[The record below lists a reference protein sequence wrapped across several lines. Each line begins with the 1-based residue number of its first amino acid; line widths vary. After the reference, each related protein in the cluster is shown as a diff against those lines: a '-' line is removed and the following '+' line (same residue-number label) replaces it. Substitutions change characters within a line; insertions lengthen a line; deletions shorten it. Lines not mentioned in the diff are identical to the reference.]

1 MRSYFM
7 YSPTLESMRPHIVP
21 RLRVG
26 AMALALLLV
35 CALAQAQAPVLPAMS
50 ARSWLLMDVTANHLI
65 AGFSQEERV
74 EPASLTKLMTAYVV
88 FQAMR
93 EKRVENDQNVSV
105 SEKAWKTGG
114 SKMFIEPNKKV
125 SVSELL
131 HGMIVQSGNDAAVA
145 LAELVGGSED
155 AFVRRM
161 NEAAKRLALTNTS
174 FANASGLPDPKNYS
188 TAYDVAL
195 LTSALIRDFPEQYE
209 LYRVKEYR
217 YNNITQPNRNRLLWL
232 DANVDGVKT
241 GHTEKAGYCLVASAK
256 RGERRLL
263 SVVMGTASD
272 SARIQESQT
281 LLNFGFQFYD
291 TVRVHERN
299 AVIAKL
305 RLWKGTENE
314 VGVGIDSPVFV
325 AIPKGTNDKIKAD
338 LVSQQPLVAPITKG
352 QRVGVMKISYD
363 GRQMSEYPVI
373 ALGDVVQASFFGRT
387 WDTVRLWFK

>member
-1 MRSYFM
+1 MHV
-7 YSPTLESMRPHIVP
+7 ESFELRTTDLARPGP
-21 RLRVG
+21 LR
-26 AMALALLLV
+26 AWLLGLLFVCGLV
-35 CALAQAQAPVLPAMS
+35 QAQAPVLPAMS

-65 AGFSQEERV
+65 AAFGQDERV
-74 EPASLTKLMTAYVV
+74 EPASHTKLMTAYVV
-88 FQAMR
+88 FQALR
-93 EKRVENDQNVSV
+93 EKRIEREQSAAV

-125 SVSELL
+125 TVDELL

-161 NEAAKRLALTNTS
+161 NEVAKRLGLKNTNFT
-174 FANASGLPDPKNYS
+174 NASGLPDPKHYS
-188 TAYDVAL
+188 SAYDVAL
-195 LTSALIRDFPEQYE
+195 LSGALIRDFPELYA
-209 LYRVKEYR
+209 LYRLKEYR
-217 YNNITQPNRNRLLWL
+217 YNNITQANRNRLLWL
-232 DANVDGVKT
+232 DVNVDGLKT

-256 RGERRLL
+256 RGDRRLL

-291 TVRVHERN
+291 TVRVHDKD
-299 AVIAKL
+299 AVISKV

-314 VGVGIDSPVFV
+314 VGVGVDTPVFV

-373 ALGDVVQASFFGRT
+373 ALGEVTQANMLGRA

>member
-1 MRSYFM
+1 MRLPFFV
-7 YSPTLESMRPHIVP
+7 LP
-21 RLRVG
+21 RLRNSVQRPIQ
-26 AMALALLLV
+26 AVLLSALLICSAV
-35 CALAQAQAPVLPAMS
+35 HAQSPVLPAMS

-65 AGFSQEERV
+65 AGFSQDERV

-88 FQAMR
+88 FQALR
-93 EKRVENDQNVSV
+93 EKRIARDQAVTV

-125 SVSELL
+125 TVEELL
-131 HGMIVQSGNDAAVA
+131 NGMIVQSGNDAAVA
-145 LAELVGGSED
+145 LAEVVGGSED

-161 NEAAKRLALTNTS
+161 NEVVKRLNLKNTS

-188 TAYDVAL
+188 SAYDIAL
-195 LTSALIRDFPEQYE
+195 LAGALIRDFPELYE

-217 YNNITQPNRNRLLWL
+217 YNNITQANRNRLLWL
-232 DANVDGVKT
+232 DPNVDGVKT

-291 TVRVHERN
+291 TVRVHEKN
-299 AVIAKL
+299 ALISKV
-305 RLWKGTENE
+305 RLWKGTDSE
-314 VGVGIDSPVFV
+314 VGVGVDTSVFV

-338 LVSQQPLVAPITKG
+338 LVSQQPLVAPVVKG

-373 ALGDVVQASFFGRT
+373 ALGDVAQANILGRA